1 MGDAVSGGARGTG
14 SAYDAGPFVPSGA
27 GLGALREAAAGCRG
41 CPLFREATQT
51 VFGAG
56 EPSAR
61 VVLVGEQ
68 PGDQEDRQGRP
79 FVGPAGGVLMRALDE
94 AGIDP
99 ADAYITNAVKHFK
112 FEQAARG
119 KRRIHKAPG
128 LREIGACRP
137 WLAAELRLLDPEVVV
152 ALGATAGKSLMGPSF
167 RVTRERGVAL
177 PMPSLDGGGNGEADG
192 DGGGE
197 GLLVATIHP
206 SAVLRSDPAARE
218 EAYAGLVS
226 DLRVA
231 AGLLG

>member
-1 MGDAVSGGARGTG
+1 MRDPAPGGPGNGEA
-14 SAYDAGPFVPSGA
+14 AYDASPFVPPKA
-27 GLGALREAAAGCRG
+27 GLEALRGAAAGCRG
-41 CPLFREATQT
+41 CPLHVEATQT

-56 EPSAR
+56 DASAR

-79 FVGPAGGVLMRALDE
+79 FVGPAGGVLTRALEE

-99 ADAYITNAVKHFK
+99 GDAYITNAVKHFK
-112 FEQAARG
+112 FERAARG

-128 LREIGACRP
+128 LREISACKP

-152 ALGATAGKSLMGPSF
+152 ALGATAGKSLLGPSF
-167 RVTRERGVAL
+167 RVTQQRGVAL
-177 PMPSLDGGGNGEADG
+177 PLPSLDGD
-192 DGGGE
+192 GE
-197 GLLVATIHP
+197 GEGVLVATIHP
-206 SAVLRSDPAARE
+206 SAVLRSDPTARA

-231 AGLLG
+231 AGLLNGGGG

>member
-1 MGDAVSGGARGTG
+1 MGDSVRGGARGTD
-14 SAYDAGPFVPSGA
+14 SAYDASPFVPSGA
-27 GLGALREAAAGCRG
+27 GLDALREAAAGCRG

-68 PGDQEDRQGRP
+68 PGDQEDRRGRP

-94 AGIDP
+94 SGIDP

-152 ALGATAGKSLMGPSF
+152 ALGATAGKSLMGSSF
-167 RVTRERGVAL
+167 RVSHEQGVAL
-177 PMPSLDGGGNGEADG
+177 PLPSLNGDEDGEGG
-192 DGGGE
+192 

-206 SAVLRSDPAARE
+206 SAVLRSDAAARE

-231 AGLLG
+231 ARLLG